1 MDPAR
6 QAKSG
11 GGMLELKPEGLNLAD
26 AVSQQVS
33 VCGRQLIADNSGA
46 LYWPSQ
52 STLLVADLDLDQNDP
67 SEYGAPMLSATR
79 RTLTRLAEVMDRY
92 EPARVIAL
100 GVCARSDAPAR
111 ISAEDLEVLC
121 ILQEGREWVWVTGR
135 DDAEIALQIGGRACR
150 ELEISGIAL
159 RPEPA
164 ASWTTH
170 EIGAHLR
177 PAARLSIYGYSIR
190 RACFVGNGRRLV
202 MPAFGAPAG
211 GLNVLDPAFHAL
223 FGSGGMAVWMLGEEG
238 LYPVA
243 PRFLAGD

>member
-1 MDPAR
+1 
-6 QAKSG
+6 
-11 GGMLELKPEGLNLAD
+11 MLELKPEGLNLAD
-26 AVSQQVS
+26 AVSQPVS

-52 STLLVADLDLDQNDP
+52 STLLVADLHVQNAP
-67 SEYGAPMLSATR
+67 AEHGAPMPSATR

-100 GVCARSDAPAR
+100 GDGAHTDAPAR
-111 ISAEDLEVLC
+111 MSAEDLEVLR
-121 ILQEGREWVWVTGR
+121 ILQEDREWVWVTR
-135 DDAEIALQIGGRACR
+135 HHDAESAPQIGGRACR
-150 ELEISGIAL
+150 EIEISGIAL

-170 EIGAHLR
+170 EIGAHMR
-177 PAARLSIYGYSIR
+177 PAARLSMYGYSIR

-202 MPAFGAPAG
+202 MPAFGAPTG

-243 PRFLAGD
+243 PRLLAGD